1 MAELVKTPIFLKRI
15 LEVLLVDD
23 LKRRQKFDL
32 TEVLKEM
39 DIKNPDEVKKSIDE
53 NFDKKVT
60 PQAARSTLALY
71 EDEIDLTP
79 EQMDFFNDGI

>member
-1 MAELVKTPIFLKRI
+1 MAELVKNPIFLKRI

>member
-1 MAELVKTPIFLKRI
+1 MADLVKNPIFLKRI

-39 DIKNPDEVKKSIDE
+39 DQKNPEGVKNSFDE

>member
-1 MAELVKTPIFLKRI
+1 MAELVKNPIFLKRI

-39 DIKNPDEVKKSIDE
+39 NIKNPDEVKKSNDE
-53 NFDKKVT
+53 NYDKKVT

>member
-1 MAELVKTPIFLKRI
+1 MADLVKNPIFLKRI

>member
-1 MAELVKTPIFLKRI
+1 M
-15 LEVLLVDD
+15 LVDD

-39 DIKNPDEVKKSIDE
+39 GIKNPDEHDE
-53 NFDKKVT
+53 NFAKKVT

>member
-1 MAELVKTPIFLKRI
+1 MAELIKNPIFLKRI

-32 TEVLKEM
+32 TEVFKEM
-39 DIKNPDEVKKSIDE
+39 DIKNPEGVKKSNDE
-53 NFDKKVT
+53 NYDKKVT